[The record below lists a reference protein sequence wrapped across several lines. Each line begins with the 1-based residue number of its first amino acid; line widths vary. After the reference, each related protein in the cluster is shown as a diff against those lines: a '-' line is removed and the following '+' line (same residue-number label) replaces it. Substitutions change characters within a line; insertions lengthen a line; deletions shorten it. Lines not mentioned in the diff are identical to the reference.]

1 MVSTRLYRQ
10 GKLEAKDFPLEDVS
24 GHLQDPDSA
33 VWVDFRSPTE
43 ADLTAI
49 AEELSLHALA
59 IEDALTKHERPKFDQ
74 YDGQSFL
81 IVKAAG
87 FDGDRLVPTEVSAFI
102 TERALVTVRNDFDFD
117 DVLKRWDEPG
127 DLRADCVGY
136 LLHGLLDSIVD
147 GHLAAAQRLDD
158 EVEALEDALFEERPD
173 HKAMQ
178 HRALRLRKNLVML
191 RRVEQPMAD
200 VLGGLLR
207 TDQKIVSGDLRPYF
221 QDVRDHVLRVTD
233 WTESLREM
241 TTTLRES
248 QLTAQGNVMNMIMK
262 KVTSWAAIIAVPTA
276 ITGFYGQNL
285 PYPGYEQ
292 PWGFWVSTVAILALS
307 GLLYL
312 SFKKRDWL

>member
-10 GKLEAKDFPLEDVS
+10 GKLEATDFSLEEVS
-24 GHLQDPDSA
+24 EHLQDPDSV

-43 ADLTAI
+43 ADLTSI

-59 IEDALTKHERPKFDQ
+59 VEDALTKHERPKFDQ

-117 DVLKRWDEPG
+117 DVLKRWDEPSE
-127 DLRADCVGY
+127 LRADCVGY

-147 GHLAAAQRLDD
+147 GHLDAAQRLDD

-285 PYPGYEQ
+285 PYPGFEQ
-292 PWGFWVSTVAILALS
+292 SWGFWMSTVAILALS
-307 GLLYL
+307 CSLYL

>member
-1 MVSTRLYRQ
+1 LYRH
-10 GKLEAKDFPLEDVS
+10 GKLEASDFPLEEVS
-24 GHLQDPDSA
+24 EHLQDSDSV
-33 VWVDFRSPTE
+33 VWVDFRAPTE
-43 ADLTAI
+43 ADLATVAD
-49 AEELSLHALA
+49 ELGLHALSV
-59 IEDALTKHERPKFDQ
+59 EDALTKHERPKFDQ

-81 IVKAAG
+81 IVKAAR
-87 FDGDRLVPTEVSAFI
+87 FADDQLTPTEVSAFI
-102 TERALVTVRNDFDFD
+102 TERALITVRDEFDFD
-117 DVLKRWDEPG
+117 DVLKRWDEPS
-127 DLRADCVGY
+127 DLKTNCVGF
-136 LLHGLLDSIVD
+136 LVHGLLDSVVD
-147 GHLAAAQRLDD
+147 GHLDAAQRLDD

-173 HKAMQ
+173 HRAMQ

-207 TDQKIVSGDLRPYF
+207 TDQQIVTDELRPYF

-276 ITGFYGQNL
+276 ITGFFGQNFGWL
-285 PYPGYEQ
+285 IHHINP
-292 PWGFWVSTVAILALS
+292 FWAFAVYGLGGLIVSSV
-307 GLLYL
+307 LLYL
-312 SFKKRDWL
+312 WIRRWRYV

>member
-1 MVSTRLYRQ
+1 MGSTRLYRQ
-10 GKLEAKDFPLEDVS
+10 GKLEASDFPLEEVS
-24 GHLQDPDSA
+24 EHLRDSDSV
-33 VWVDFRSPTE
+33 VWVDFHSPTA
-43 ADLTAI
+43 ADLAMV
-49 AEELSLHALA
+49 ADELGLHSLA

-74 YDGQSFL
+74 YEGHSFL
-81 IVKAAG
+81 TVKAAW
-87 FDGDRLVPTEVSAFI
+87 FTDDRLVPTEVSAFI
-102 TERALVTVRNDFDFD
+102 TGQALITVRDEFDFD
-117 DVLKRWDEPG
+117 DVLKRWDAPNE
-127 DLRADCVGY
+127 LKADCVGF

-147 GHLAAAQRLDD
+147 GHLDAVQRLDD
-158 EVEALEDALFEERPD
+158 EVEALENALFEEQPD

-178 HRALRLRKNLVML
+178 RRALRLRRNLVVL

-207 TDQKIVSGDLRPYF
+207 TDQKLVTGDLRPYF

-241 TTTLRES
+241 TSTLRES

-276 ITGFYGQNL
+276 ITGFYGQNV
-285 PYPGYEQ
+285 PYPGFEQ

-307 GLLYL
+307 GVLYL
-312 SFKKRDWL
+312 IFKKRDWL